1 MHPEKGTNIYENISM
16 YIWHLLGKKIK
27 GDISSNFKLPSQNTW
42 TWEEGLIFLI
52 LRKKKL
58 HAPFQKILF
67 KYFRLHLVLGSSVFL
82 GLEKICMNQITVAVW
97 TQKNFFPLLTR
108 PQGSQGCQK
117 ITFFF
122 LQMKLFSFCAKIALK
137 RHKLQKPS
145 KLKKKCQKNP
155 VFLDFLEYS
164 SIWG

>member
-58 HAPFQKILF
+58 HAPFQK
-67 KYFRLHLVLGSSVFL
+67 
-82 GLEKICMNQITVAVW
+82 
-97 TQKNFFPLLTR
+97 
-108 PQGSQGCQK
+108 
-117 ITFFF
+117 
-122 LQMKLFSFCAKIALK
+122 FC
-137 RHKLQKPS
+137 
-145 KLKKKCQKNP
+145 
-155 VFLDFLEYS
+155 S
-164 SIWG
+164 SISDYTWFLARAIF

>member
-1 MHPEKGTNIYENISM
+1 MHPEKATNIYENISM

-108 PQGSQGCQK
+108 PQGSQGCQNVR
-117 ITFFF
+117 
-122 LQMKLFSFCAKIALK
+122 QYPRNMPVEVWCAKIA
-137 RHKLQKPS
+137 P
-145 KLKKKCQKNP
+145 KLKNIWKCPRKQG
-155 VFLDFLEYS
+155 FFDSFS
-164 SIWG
+164 SILMVF